1 MLFKTKATTKLNT
14 ISPVM
19 DNSSLTFKLSRRKST
34 QKVGNVSFPGN
45 AAYGSYS
52 IGESEVLKCSPAA
65 YINTGK
71 KTSPGLFHGGCPQPP
86 TILGTWGPGS
96 LYLWT
101 DYLKNR
107 NPKPVATTKNV
118 MGLPN
123 GLSMIHWRKNN
134 LNSALDNSYSLE
146 MITGWGSYSKKKIPN
161 DYGWVN
167 GTIFNLPVNNVD
179 NFQVPFVHIYYR
191 EVTGNK
197 GGVEQGKLHFWE
209 AALSG
214 KKQIKNVGLIYDQLK
229 GHIDEHFDAIVSGK
243 KYSNADIKV
252 TEWPLSDVIDSVFYV
267 GLDSNGQIPT
277 VPSKY
282 WSKNSAYP
290 ENNTD
295 ILSQNPLPD

>member
-1 MLFKTKATTKLNT
+1 MFFELKATKK
-14 ISPVM
+14 IKRIRPGM
-19 DNSSLTFKLSRRKST
+19 DRSSSAFKLSRRKST
-34 QKVGNVSFPGN
+34 KKIGNVSFPGN
-45 AAYGSYS
+45 TDYGSHS
-52 IGESEVLKCSPAA
+52 IGESDVLKCNPAA

-101 DYLKNR
+101 DYLKTR
-107 NPKPVATTKNV
+107 NPKEVATTKNV

-134 LNSALDNSYSLE
+134 LNSDLDNSYSLE

-167 GTIFNLPVNNVD
+167 GTIFNLPVNGID

-191 EVTGNK
+191 EVTGKKN
-197 GGVEQGKLHFWE
+197 GVEQGKLHFWE

-214 KKQIKNVGLIYDQLK
+214 KKQIKNVGLLYDQLK
-229 GHIDEHFDAIVSGK
+229 GHIDKHFDAIISGE
-243 KYSNADIKV
+243 KYSKAEVKV
-252 TEWPLSDVIDSVFYV
+252 TEWPLREVIDNVFYM
-267 GLDSNGQIPT
+267 GLDSNGQIPS

-282 WSKNSAYP
+282 WSANSAYP

-295 ILSQNPLPD
+295 ILSQDLMPD

>member
-1 MLFKTKATTKLNT
+1 MFSVIKAARKFKKLT
-14 ISPVM
+14 PAI
-19 DNSSLTFKLSRRKST
+19 DRSSSVFQLSSRQST
-34 QKVGNVSFPGN
+34 EKIGNVSFPGN
-45 AAYGSYS
+45 ADYGSHS
-52 IGESEVLKCSPAA
+52 MGESEVVKCNPAA

-101 DYLKNR
+101 DYLKKQ
-107 NPKPVATTKNV
+107 NPKQVATTKNV

-123 GLSMIHWRKNN
+123 GLAMIHWRKNN
-134 LNSALDNSYSLE
+134 LNSDLDNSYSLE

-167 GTIFNLPVNNVD
+167 GTIFNLPVNGVD

-191 EVTGNK
+191 EVTGKKN
-197 GGVEQGKLHFWE
+197 GVEQGKLHFWE

-214 KKQIKNVGLIYDQLK
+214 KKQIKNVGLLYDQLK
-229 GHIDEHFDAIVSGK
+229 GHIDKHFDAIVSGN
-243 KYSNADIKV
+243 KYSNAEIKV
-252 TEWPLSDVIDSVFYV
+252 SEWPLSDVIDSVFYM
-267 GLDSNGQIPT
+267 GLESNGQLPS

-282 WSKNSAYP
+282 WSENSAYP

-295 ILSQNPLPD
+295 VLSQNLMTD